1 MKIKLKDIKPNPI
14 NDDIYSST
22 DLSDLVQSIK
32 DNGQLE
38 KIVINK
44 NNQIVSGHRRYY
56 AHKQLG
62 LEEIDCDVRDF
73 ENDVI
78 ALIEFNRSRT
88 KSVQD
93 ILNESRILEKEYK
106 KIIGRGKR
114 TDREGKGRMTTLVE
128 VSKSVG
134 VGTTNL
140 KKIKSISN
148 YEPELLKQIDS
159 KELSINQAYQK
170 VRDKHMKSKQST
182 KGNFGVL
189 FRNLLNKENPP
200 MDEVLK
206 TILTTYP
213 YSLELNKM
221 LSQHKDNIVPM
232 IDDKRDEL
240 IDNLEFLKT
249 LPAKQEVVYKKLK
262 EIQRSKFD
270 GYTEG
275 SMFRDLS
282 TLGKTSISGENLKEK
297 PNEVTGIRDCESI
310 YKEVI
315 RDIEE
320 FDFELDF
327 MGGHEEPPSHNPSLH
342 TSPLEEWNIIRTYI
356 HTLEW
361 NPNPGRLLRFKVV
374 DKHHQRVL
382 GVISCGSD
390 FTTLGVRDD
399 FIGWSDLH
407 KYDKHK
413 LNHTSVVSSIVPVQ
427 PFGYN
432 LLGGKLLACISTGK
446 GVRDCWKDK
455 YGDTLVGNTTT
466 SLYGDYSM
474 YNSIPLWKK
483 LGHSRGEILIK
494 PDKEIYDYWKDFVK
508 LNYPDYYKEAI
519 SKSSPKQ
526 NVLNLIFKILGIK
539 PGDYKN
545 EYQRGVY
552 FSSFYENTKEFLTDK
567 IKEKDLVLKDKFKSD
582 EWFLNWWKEKATRR
596 FTKLYKEGRLS
607 KDVLWYKDMKED
619 EVNSYLM
626 SQGIKIS

>member
-44 NNQIVSGHRRYY
+44 DNQIVSGHRRYY

-62 LEEIDCDVRDF
+62 LKEIDCDVRDF
-73 ENDVI
+73 DNDII
-78 ALIEFNRSRT
+78 ALIEFNRSRV

-114 TDREGKGRMTTLVE
+114 TDRLGKGRMTTLVE

-148 YEPELLKQIDS
+148 YEPELLKKIDS

-170 VRDKHMKSKQST
+170 VRKKHMKSKQST
-182 KGNFGVL
+182 NTGNFNTL
-189 FRNLLNKENPP
+189 FRNLLKKENPS
-200 MDEVLK
+200 MDELLK

-232 IDDKRDEL
+232 IEDKRDEL

-262 EIQRSKFD
+262 EIKRSKFD
-270 GYTEG
+270 ETLKLECFRNLSKLG
-275 SMFRDLS
+275 SPLKNFQK
-282 TLGKTSISGENLKEK
+282 TGKVARHHIGGFPIKHQLKDIIK
-297 PNEVTGIRDCESI
+297 
-310 YKEVI
+310 
-315 RDIEE
+315 DIEE
-320 FDFELDF
+320 FDFELVH
-327 MGGHEEPPSHNPSLH
+327 MGEPEQRYHY
-342 TSPLEEWNIIRTYI
+342 SPIEEWNILRTYI

-361 NPNPGRLLRFKVV
+361 SPNPGRLLRFKVQ
-374 DKHHQRVL
+374 DKKDGKTL

-399 FIGWSDLH
+399 LIGWSDLH

-427 PFGYN
+427 PFGFN
-432 LLGGKLLACISTGK
+432 LLGGKLLACISTGE
-446 GVRDCWKDK
+446 GVRECWNDK
-455 YGDTLVGNTTT
+455 YGDVLVGNTTT

-508 LNYPDYYKEAI
+508 LNYPDLYKEAI
-519 SKSSPKQ
+519 SKTSPKQ
-526 NVLNLIFKILGIK
+526 NVLNLIYKILGIN
-539 PGDYKN
+539 GSDYKN
-545 EYQRGVY
+545 EFNRGVY
-552 FSSFYENTKEFLTDK
+552 FSSFYENTNEFLTDK

-582 EWFLNWWKEKATRR
+582 EWFLNWWKEKAIRR
-596 FTKLYKEGRLS
+596 YTKLFKEGRIQENTP
-607 KDVLWYKDMKED
+607 LWYDDMD
-619 EVNSYLM
+619 EQQVKSYLM
-626 SQGIKIS
+626 AKGIKID

>member
-62 LEEIDCDVRDF
+62 LKEIDCDVRDF
-73 ENDVI
+73 DNDII
-78 ALIEFNRSRT
+78 ALIEFNRSRV

-93 ILNESRILEKEYK
+93 ILNESRVLEKEYK

-114 TDREGKGRMTTLVE
+114 TDRIGKGRMTTLVE

-140 KKIKSISN
+140 KKIKSINN
-148 YEPELLKQIDS
+148 YEPELLKKIDS

-182 KGNFGVL
+182 KSNFGVL
-189 FRNLLNKENPP
+189 FRNLLKKENPSTE
-200 MDEVLK
+200 DVLK
-206 TILTTYP
+206 TLLTTYP
-213 YSLELNKM
+213 YSLDLQK
-221 LSQHKDNIVPM
+221 LVTQHKDNVVPM
-232 IDDKRDEL
+232 IEEKRDEL

-249 LPAKQEVVYKKLK
+249 LPVKQEVVYKKLK
-262 EIQRSKFD
+262 EIQRSEFD
-270 GYTEG
+270 TTLKMNTFKNLSKLG
-275 SMFRDLS
+275 S
-282 TLGKTSISGENLKEK
+282 GNK
-297 PNEVTGIRDCESI
+297 
-310 YKEVI
+310 KEVI
-315 RDIEE
+315 KHIEQ
-320 FDFELDF
+320 FDFELHF
-327 MGGHEEPPSHNPSLH
+327 MGEPKQRWHFSN
-342 TSPLEEWNIIRTYI
+342 LEEWNILRTYI

-361 NPNPGRLLRFKVV
+361 YPNPGRLLRFKVS
-374 DKHHQRVL
+374 DKETGETL

-432 LLGGKLLACISTGK
+432 LLGGKLLACISTGE
-446 GVRDCWKDK
+446 GVRECWKDK
-455 YGDTLVGNTTT
+455 YKDTLVGNTTT

-483 LGHSRGEILIK
+483 LGHSKGEILIK

-519 SKSSPKQ
+519 SKTSPKQ
-526 NVLNLIFKILGIK
+526 NVLNLIYRILGIK
-539 PGDYKN
+539 GSDYKN
-545 EYQRGVY
+545 EFNRGVY
-552 FSSFYENTKEFLTDK
+552 FSPFYENTKEFLTDK

-582 EWFLNWWKEKATRR
+582 DWFLNWWKEKAIRR
-596 FTKLYKEGRLS
+596 YTKLHKEGRLS
-607 KDVLWYKDMKED
+607 KDVLWYDDMNEENVK
-619 EVNSYLM
+619 SYLM
-626 SQGIKIS
+626 TKGIKID

>member
-1 MKIKLKDIKPNPI
+1 M
-14 NDDIYSST
+14 
-22 DLSDLVQSIK
+22 
-32 DNGQLE
+32 
-38 KIVINK
+38 
-44 NNQIVSGHRRYY
+44 
-56 AHKQLG
+56 
-62 LEEIDCDVRDF
+62 
-73 ENDVI
+73 
-78 ALIEFNRSRT
+78 
-88 KSVQD
+88 
-93 ILNESRILEKEYK
+93 
-106 KIIGRGKR
+106 
-114 TDREGKGRMTTLVE
+114 
-128 VSKSVG
+128 
-134 VGTTNL
+134 
-140 KKIKSISN
+140 
-148 YEPELLKQIDS
+148 KQIDS

-262 EIQRSKFD
+262 EIQRCKNDHPF
-270 GYTEG
+270 
-275 SMFRDLS
+275 
-282 TLGKTSISGENLKEK
+282 
-297 PNEVTGIRDCESI
+297 
-310 YKEVI
+310 
-315 RDIEE
+315 DIE
-320 FDFELDF
+320 LVY
-327 MGGHEEPPSHNPSLH
+327 MGGHDERPSHNPSLH

-446 GVRDCWKDK
+446 RVRDCWKDK